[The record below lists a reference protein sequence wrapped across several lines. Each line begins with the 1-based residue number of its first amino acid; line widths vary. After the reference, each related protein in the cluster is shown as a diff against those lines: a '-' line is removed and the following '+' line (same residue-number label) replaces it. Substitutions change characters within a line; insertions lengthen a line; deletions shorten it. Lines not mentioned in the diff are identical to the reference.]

1 MAGVMTFPTRIV
13 HGRGSAAQVAAE
25 LKRAGAQSRVFLI
38 TEPEIL
44 KANLLRFVL
53 PALEQAG
60 LKATVWA
67 EADPNASE
75 SNVQAAVAAL
85 LGSGADSIVSFG
97 GGPVLD
103 VAKAARLLAA
113 SDGGLALYA
122 PGQAGNPSKPLLPL
136 AAVPTTAGSG
146 GEASGEATISLEGVY
161 TVLAHAR
168 MVPEVALLDADL
180 TVAMPALPTAIA
192 GFNALAHAAEA
203 YAAKA
208 DHPIADALALEALRR
223 LGKSLKAAVKNGRDL
238 EARETV
244 LLGAC
249 LAGIAAQKGQGPARA
264 LAYGL
269 AAVAGTPHGLSLAAL
284 LGPVL
289 QFDKAEAEL
298 RVAQIAVALGF
309 PAAAP
314 AAEAAAAC
322 AGLIEELKAACG
334 LPRKLSQVGVRRDQL
349 AGVVEKAVESPV
361 AAQGPRACSEVDCER
376 LLGEAF

>member
-13 HGRGSAAQVAAE
+13 HGRGSAAQLAPE
-25 LKRAGAQSRVFLI
+25 LKRAGAQSRVFLV
-38 TEPEIL
+38 TEAEIL
-44 KANLLRFVL
+44 KANLLRFVV

-60 LKATVWA
+60 LKVTVWPEVDPGA
-67 EADPNASE
+67 TEA
-75 SNVQAAVAAL
+75 NVQAAVSAL
-85 LGSGADSIVSFG
+85 AGSGADAVVALG

-113 SDGGLALYA
+113 SDGGLASYA
-122 PGQAGNPSKPLLPL
+122 AGQQGSPSRALLPL
-136 AAVPTTAGSG
+136 AVLPTTAGSG
-146 GEASGEATISLEGVY
+146 GEASGEAVLSLGGEP
-161 TVLAHAR
+161 TLLSHPR
-168 MVPEVALLDADL
+168 LLPDVALLDAEL
-180 TVAMPALPTAIA
+180 TAALPALPTAMA

-203 YAAKA
+203 VAAKG

-223 LGKSLKAAVKNGRDL
+223 LAKSLKTAVKNGRDL
-238 EARETV
+238 DARENV

-264 LAYGL
+264 LAWGL
-269 AAVAGTPHGLSLAAL
+269 ASVAGTPHGLSLSAL

-289 QFDKAEAEL
+289 QFDKAEAEG
-298 RVAQIAVALGF
+298 RVAQVAVALGF
-309 PAAAP
+309 NPSAP
-314 AAEAAAAC
+314 ASEAAAAC
-322 AGLIEELKAACG
+322 AGLIEELKVSCA

-349 AGVVEKAVESPV
+349 PAVIEKASASPV